1 MMFNSINKAE
11 DITYF
16 LNEINYL
23 HDSYIIKVEYINDG
37 ISKIDHG
44 LYFDPKQTK
53 LVLKILVTSIY
64 DTVVEIEFDNLVEWQ
79 IKEHQWEITDTSVVF
94 IEDNNIVWCDDV
106 FESLEDLKKGS
117 YVIAKSM
124 KWRVV

>member
-53 LVLKILVTSIY
+53 LVLKIFQPMNFINSFARKGNI
-64 DTVVEIEFDNLVEWQ
+64 INA
-79 IKEHQWEITDTSVVF
+79 EHCIS
-94 IEDNNIVWCDDV
+94 
-106 FESLEDLKKGS
+106 SAS
-117 YVIAKSM
+117 
-124 KWRVV
+124 